1 MPSTLSPVA
10 VLSISANGTGRNV
23 SELSEPV
30 FGGYA
35 NARGEVVLFGE
46 ELAYRVNFKKQTV
59 QQRPQLNPGAQ
70 ARYDATNAGE
80 PFEYA
85 TKTFQRLSNEQIIEI
100 CTSGRFK
107 LSSRY

>member
-10 VLSISANGTGRNV
+10 VLSISANGTGRNL

-59 QQRPQLNPGAQ
+59 QQRPQLNPGASSLRRNQ
-70 ARYDATNAGE
+70 CRRAIRVRHEDVPTAE
-80 PFEYA
+80 
-85 TKTFQRLSNEQIIEI
+85 QRADRRDLHV
-100 CTSGRFK
+100 GPV
-107 LSSRY
+107 